1 MDEMCEKI
9 RRSNA
14 PLELV
19 ISRLKTMQIHPFMG
33 LCICLTADVLAL
45 LAPALGGERVVD
57 VCVKEGRI
65 DQAVTE
71 RKAGKRD
78 NLSAIAVDMASS

>member
-1 MDEMCEKI
+1 
-9 RRSNA
+9 
-14 PLELV
+14 
-19 ISRLKTMQIHPFMG
+19 MQIHPFMG
-33 LCICLTADVLAL
+33 LSICLTADVLAL
-45 LAPALGGERVVD
+45 LAPALESERLVD

-78 NLSAIAVDMASS
+78 NL

>member
-1 MDEMCEKI
+1 MAKMYEK
-9 RRSNA
+9 RWRPNA

-19 ISRLKTMQIHPFMG
+19 VSRLTTMQIHPFMG
-33 LCICLTADVLAL
+33 LSICLTADVLAL
-45 LAPALGGERVVD
+45 LAPALGSERVVD

-65 DQAVTE
+65 DRAVTE

-78 NLSAIAVDMASS
+78 NL

>member
-1 MDEMCEKI
+1 MDEMYEK
-9 RRSNA
+9 RQRPNA

-19 ISRLKTMQIHPFMG
+19 IPRLKTMQIHPFMG
-33 LCICLTADVLAL
+33 LCICLPADVLAL
-45 LAPALGGERVVD
+45 LAPALGSERVVD